1 MPHGNNTTSVL
12 YYVPTMQQQH
22 QYTNIQQQHASMNI
36 NQQRKHVL
44 PSFNNLLTN
53 IYQIDYSQFDTNQ
66 FNHSRHNSFN
76 NNSFNNYTYNSTH
89 THNSI
94 GAITP
99 PPTSHSIPQ
108 YITHPP
114 QQTVVSAESQSTPR
128 TLPPHIKK
136 QQKINKRTKS
146 DKKGAKPKKIRKN
159 YVKARTN
166 SIKDIITSSSPTKKC
181 FQCQEANTPE
191 WRLGPY
197 GNRSLCNACGLYYR
211 RLIQRFDLKRANLIM
226 RFNKFVKP
234 INNMRQI
241 PNQIDIPHNII
252 NQLDMDPHLDSN
264 YNNID

>member
-1 MPHGNNTTSVL
+1 
-12 YYVPTMQQQH
+12 MQQQQHPQH
-22 QYTNIQQQHASMNI
+22 QYTDIQQQHAAMNI

-66 FNHSRHNSFN
+66 YNQFNQSRH
-76 NNSFNNYTYNSTH
+76 NSFNNYTYNNNSNTH
-89 THNSI
+89 THMHMHNSI
-94 GAITP
+94 GAITA

-114 QQTVVSAESQSTPR
+114 QQQTAVVSAESQSTPR

-136 QQKINKRTKS
+136 QKINKRTKS
-146 DKKGAKPKKIRKN
+146 DKQGAKPKKIRKN